1 MKKLI
6 FVRHAKAE
14 VLSPEFTDFERS
26 LTAKGKKIS
35 KLMAR
40 RLMEIEKSPGTLITS
55 PAFRALE
62 TAFIFAGEFKIK
74 PERISINSNLYY
86 KMSFQYLHEIFK
98 IVNEDTDTLM
108 LFGHDPSFSEITN
121 SLCSEGCDSM
131 PKCGVIGITFNIKTW
146 SEVRRNTGKMEYYL
160 KPEKAL

>member
-14 VLSPEFTDFERS
+14 LVASEFTDFERS
-26 LTAKGKKIS
+26 LTAKGKNTS
-35 KLMAR
+35 KLMAQ
-40 RLMEIEKSPGTLITS
+40 RLMEIENSPGTIITS

-62 TAFIFAGEFKIK
+62 TAIIFAGEFKIK
-74 PERISINSNLYY
+74 PDKIRIYSNLYY

-98 IVNEDTDTLM
+98 IVNEDTDSIM

-121 SLCSEGCDSM
+121 SLCTEGCDSM

-146 SEVRRNTGKMEYYL
+146 SEIRRNNGKIEYYL
-160 KPEKAL
+160 KPEKA